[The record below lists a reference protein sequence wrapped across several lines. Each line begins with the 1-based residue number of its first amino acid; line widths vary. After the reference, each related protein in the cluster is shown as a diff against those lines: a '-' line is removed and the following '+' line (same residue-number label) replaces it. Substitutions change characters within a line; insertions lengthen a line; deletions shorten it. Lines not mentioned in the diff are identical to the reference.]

1 MLRVVIVDDELGSIR
16 AMQRLLDAHD
26 EVQLVG
32 TAQQPQEAAELIASA
47 HPDVVFLDVELRGAS
62 GFDILGALPAQPVV
76 VFVTAHSRYAVQAFS
91 VEAADYLVKP
101 VRPERL
107 AETLR
112 RIERLLSS
120 RLAAPAPGGLVPG
133 SPAIELRMP
142 SRTILAQP
150 DEIVALVA
158 EGDFARVLL
167 ADQPTLLILRTL
179 SQFEKLLPTPPFQRL
194 DRSTILNAGKVRRIV
209 TKDRNLSLVTLD
221 GLDDPMPL
229 GRTAVSRLRS
239 ALATIPVASRD
250 PRLA

>member
-1 MLRVVIVDDELGSIR
+1 
-16 AMQRLLDAHD
+16 
-26 EVQLVG
+26 
-32 TAQQPQEAAELIASA
+32 
-47 HPDVVFLDVELRGAS
+47 
-62 GFDILGALPAQPVV
+62 
-76 VFVTAHSRYAVQAFS
+76 
-91 VEAADYLVKP
+91 
-101 VRPERL
+101 
-107 AETLR
+107 
-112 RIERLLSS
+112 
-120 RLAAPAPGGLVPG
+120 
-133 SPAIELRMP
+133 MP